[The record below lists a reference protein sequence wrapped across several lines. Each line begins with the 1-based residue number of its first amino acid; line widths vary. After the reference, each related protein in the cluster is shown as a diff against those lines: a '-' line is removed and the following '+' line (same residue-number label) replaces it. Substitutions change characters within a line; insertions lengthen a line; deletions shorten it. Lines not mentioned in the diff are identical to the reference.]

1 MLFHTIFSSHTE
13 DKRAE
18 DHFPAPQNSLGI
30 YHDTQR
36 VEISLM
42 VKYSRGASGQW
53 ELRSRGIGHSVSHR
67 TLKYIF
73 FLLHRGLALYRQENA
88 GWGQV
93 LNVVCVWGGVPSNH
107 DITEDISQSS
117 SCWNIFPGKTL
128 LRNSLTWTIV
138 HLQPTEICLE
148 IKSLFSEDCEPKLA
162 HLMPLSVLP
171 VGSQMTT
178 ITYPLV
184 SSCSMVTFKATLLSA
199 GSTNSL
205 CCLKNQ
211 VLLF

>member
-1 MLFHTIFSSHTE
+1 MA
-13 DKRAE
+13 KC
-18 DHFPAPQNSLGI
+18 
-30 YHDTQR
+30 
-36 VEISLM
+36 
-42 VKYSRGASGQW
+42 SRGANGQW

-73 FLLHRGLALYRQENA
+73 FLLHRGLALDRQENA

-93 LNVVCVWGGVPSNH
+93 LNVGGGMPSSH
-107 DITEDISQSS
+107 DIIEDISQSS

-128 LRNSLTWTIV
+128 LRNSLTWTIA

-162 HLMPLSVLP
+162 HLMSLSVLP
-171 VGSQMTT
+171 IWSQMTT

-184 SSCSMVTFKATLLSA
+184 STCSMVTLKATILSA

-205 CCLKNQ
+205 CYLKSQ
-211 VLLF
+211 ALLF

>member
-42 VKYSRGASGQW
+42 VKCSRGASGQW

-73 FLLHRGLALYRQENA
+73 FLVTQRSGLGQA
-88 GWGQV
+88 GECRMGPGSECC
-93 LNVVCVWGGVPSNH
+93 VCVGGVPSNH

-171 VGSQMTT
+171 VWSQMTT